1 MTATATGDYRRRNAR
16 RLKLV
21 LLGVVALA
29 LALAL
34 DVSIGPGNLPL
45 SDVLRTLVDPQSA
58 TPRLSV
64 IVWDLRLPIALMA
77 MAVGA
82 MLGLS
87 GAGMQT
93 ILANP
98 LADPFTLGVS
108 AAATVGASVAIVFGW
123 SVIPGAGPYI
133 VTANAFVFA
142 LSASLVLFFMTK
154 LRGVSPETMI
164 LVGIA
169 LLFTC
174 NAITALLQYRS
185 NEVQL
190 TQIVFWTL
198 GSLARASWE
207 KVGVAALLIALA
219 LPFFLMRGW
228 ALTALRLGDERAES
242 LGVRVDRLRLEILV
256 ATSLLA
262 AVSVSFVGGIGFI
275 GLVGPHIARLLVGED
290 QRFFLPTATIASA
303 VLLSLAS
310 TVSKVITPGVI
321 YPIGIITALIGVPFF
336 ISLVMSIR
344 GRGVLSDVTAA
355 SRSRFPLRRDA
366 GPAGA
371 RHRSSAAWR
380 ARRSGRPQRL
390 RQVDA
395 VPLRRR
401 PLAARARH
409 GRARRP

>member
-1 MTATATGDYRRRNAR
+1 MTAVLPVPASATGDYRRRNRR
-16 RLKLV
+16 RLRLV
-21 LLGVVALA
+21 LIGFAALV
-29 LALAL
+29 LSLAL

-45 SDVLRTLVDPQSA
+45 GEVLRTLIDPRA
-58 TPRLSV
+58 AEPRLAV

-77 MAVGA
+77 LCVGA

-108 AAATVGASVAIVFGW
+108 AAATVGASVAIVLGW
-123 SVIPGAGPYI
+123 SVVPGAGPYI

-174 NAITALLQYRS
+174 NAVTALLQYRS

-198 GSLARASWE
+198 GSLSRASWE
-207 KVGVAALLIALA
+207 KVYVAGLLIGLA

-290 QRFFLPTATIASA
+290 QRFFLPVATIASA

-310 TVSKVITPGVI
+310 SVSKVITPGVI

-344 GRGVLSDVTAA
+344 NRGA
-355 SRSRFPLRRDA
+355 
-366 GPAGA
+366 
-371 RHRSSAAWR
+371 
-380 ARRSGRPQRL
+380 
-390 RQVDA
+390 
-395 VPLRRR
+395 
-401 PLAARARH
+401 
-409 GRARRP
+409 

>member
-1 MTATATGDYRRRNAR
+1 MTAVLPVTAIATADYRKRNAK

-21 LLGVVALA
+21 LLGVLA
-29 LALAL
+29 LLFAVAL

-45 SDVLRTLVDPQSA
+45 ADVLRTLVDPQSA
-58 TPRLSV
+58 APRLSV

-77 MAVGA
+77 LAVGA

-123 SVIPGAGPYI
+123 SVVPGAGPFI

-142 LSASLVLFFMTK
+142 LAASLVLFFMTK
-154 LRGVSPETMI
+154 LRGVSAETMI

-198 GSLARASWE
+198 GSLARATWG
-207 KVGVAALLIALA
+207 KVGVAAVLIALA

-242 LGVRVDRLRLEILV
+242 LGVRVDRLRLEILI

-290 QRFFLPTATIASA
+290 QRFFLPVATIASA

-310 TVSKVITPGVI
+310 SVSKAITPGVI

-336 ISLVMSIR
+336 FSLVMSIR
-344 GRGVLSDVTAA
+344 NRGA
-355 SRSRFPLRRDA
+355 
-366 GPAGA
+366 
-371 RHRSSAAWR
+371 
-380 ARRSGRPQRL
+380 
-390 RQVDA
+390 
-395 VPLRRR
+395 
-401 PLAARARH
+401 
-409 GRARRP
+409 

>member
-1 MTATATGDYRRRNAR
+1 MAAVMPATVPAAADYRRRNAR
-16 RLKLV
+16 RLQLV
-21 LLGVVALA
+21 LFGLLA
-29 LALAL
+29 LTFALAL

-45 SDVLRTLVDPQSA
+45 ADVLRTLLDPQSA

-77 MAVGA
+77 LAVGA

-93 ILANP
+93 ILSNP

-123 SVIPGAGPYI
+123 SVVPGAGPFI

-142 LSASLVLFFMTK
+142 LGASLILFFMTK
-154 LRGVSPETMI
+154 LRGVSAETMI

-190 TQIVFWTL
+190 TQIVFWSL
-198 GSLARASWE
+198 GSLARATWT

-242 LGVRVDRLRLEILV
+242 LGIRVDRLRLEILI

-290 QRFFLPTATIASA
+290 QRFFLPVATLASA
-303 VLLSLAS
+303 TLLSLAS
-310 TVSKVITPGVI
+310 SLSKAITPGVI

-336 ISLVMSIR
+336 FSLVMSIR
-344 GRGVLSDVTAA
+344 SRGA
-355 SRSRFPLRRDA
+355 
-366 GPAGA
+366 
-371 RHRSSAAWR
+371 
-380 ARRSGRPQRL
+380 
-390 RQVDA
+390 
-395 VPLRRR
+395 
-401 PLAARARH
+401 
-409 GRARRP
+409 

>member
-1 MTATATGDYRRRNAR
+1 MAAVMPATAPAAAEYRRRNAR
-16 RLKLV
+16 RLQLV
-21 LLGVVALA
+21 LFGLLALT

-45 SDVLRTLVDPQSA
+45 ADVLRTLLDPQSA

-77 MAVGA
+77 LAVGA

-93 ILANP
+93 ILSNP

-123 SVIPGAGPYI
+123 SVVPGAGPFI

-142 LSASLVLFFMTK
+142 LAASLVLFFMTK
-154 LRGVSPETMI
+154 LRGVSAETMI

-174 NAITALLQYRS
+174 NAVTALLQYRS

-190 TQIVFWTL
+190 TQIVFWSL
-198 GSLARASWE
+198 GSLARATWT

-242 LGVRVDRLRLEILV
+242 LGIRVDRLRLEILI

-290 QRFFLPTATIASA
+290 QRFFLPVATLASA
-303 VLLSLAS
+303 TLLSLAS
-310 TVSKVITPGVI
+310 SLSKAITPGVI

-336 ISLVMSIR
+336 FSLVMSIR
-344 GRGVLSDVTAA
+344 SRGA
-355 SRSRFPLRRDA
+355 
-366 GPAGA
+366 
-371 RHRSSAAWR
+371 
-380 ARRSGRPQRL
+380 
-390 RQVDA
+390 
-395 VPLRRR
+395 
-401 PLAARARH
+401 
-409 GRARRP
+409 

>member
-1 MTATATGDYRRRNAR
+1 MTAVLPVSASASADYRQRNAR
-16 RLKLV
+16 RVKLIA
-21 LLGVVALA
+21 LGLAALVFA
-29 LALAL
+29 VAL
-34 DVSIGPGNLPL
+34 DVSIGPGNLAL
-45 SDVLRTLVDPQSA
+45 SDVLRALADPSGVE
-58 TPRLSV
+58 PRLSV

-77 MAVGA
+77 LTVGA

-93 ILANP
+93 ILSNP

-123 SVIPGAGPYI
+123 SIIPGAGVFI

-154 LRGVSPETMI
+154 LRGVSAETMI

-198 GSLARASWE
+198 GSLARATWG
-207 KVGVAALLIALA
+207 KVEIAAVLIAVA

-290 QRFFLPTATIASA
+290 QRFFLPVATIASA
-303 VLLSLAS
+303 TLLSLAS
-310 TVSKVITPGVI
+310 SVSKAINPGVI

-344 GRGVLSDVTAA
+344 SK
-355 SRSRFPLRRDA
+355 
-366 GPAGA
+366 GA
-371 RHRSSAAWR
+371 
-380 ARRSGRPQRL
+380 
-390 RQVDA
+390 
-395 VPLRRR
+395 
-401 PLAARARH
+401 
-409 GRARRP
+409 

>member
-1 MTATATGDYRRRNAR
+1 MTAALPVSASASADYRQRNAR
-16 RLKLV
+16 RVRLIA
-21 LLGVVALA
+21 LGLVALVFA
-29 LALAL
+29 VAL
-34 DVSIGPGNLPL
+34 DVSIGPGNLAL
-45 SDVLRTLVDPQSA
+45 SDVLKALVDPA
-58 TPRLSV
+58 AVEPRLSV

-77 MAVGA
+77 LTVGA

-93 ILANP
+93 ILSNP

-123 SVIPGAGPYI
+123 SIIPGAGVFI

-142 LSASLVLFFMTK
+142 LAASLVLFFMTK
-154 LRGVSPETMI
+154 LRGVSAETMI

-198 GSLARASWE
+198 GSLARATWG
-207 KVGVAALLIALA
+207 KVEIAAILIAVA

-290 QRFFLPTATIASA
+290 QRFFLPVATIASA
-303 VLLSLAS
+303 TLLSLAS
-310 TVSKVITPGVI
+310 SVSKAINPGVI

-344 GRGVLSDVTAA
+344 SKGS
-355 SRSRFPLRRDA
+355 
-366 GPAGA
+366 
-371 RHRSSAAWR
+371 
-380 ARRSGRPQRL
+380 
-390 RQVDA
+390 
-395 VPLRRR
+395 
-401 PLAARARH
+401 
-409 GRARRP
+409 

>member
-1 MTATATGDYRRRNAR
+1 MAAVMPATAPAAADYRRRNAR
-16 RLKLV
+16 RLQLV
-21 LLGVVALA
+21 LFGLLA
-29 LALAL
+29 LTFALAL

-45 SDVLRTLVDPQSA
+45 ADVLRTLLDPQSA

-77 MAVGA
+77 LAVGA

-123 SVIPGAGPYI
+123 SIVPGAGPFI

-142 LSASLVLFFMTK
+142 LGASLILFFMTK
-154 LRGVSPETMI
+154 LRGVSAETMI

-190 TQIVFWTL
+190 TQIVFWSL
-198 GSLARASWE
+198 GSLARATWT

-242 LGVRVDRLRLEILV
+242 LGIRVDRLRLEILI

-290 QRFFLPTATIASA
+290 QRFFLPVATLASA
-303 VLLSLAS
+303 TLLSLAS
-310 TVSKVITPGVI
+310 SLSKAITPGVI

-336 ISLVMSIR
+336 FSLVMSIR
-344 GRGVLSDVTAA
+344 SRGA
-355 SRSRFPLRRDA
+355 
-366 GPAGA
+366 
-371 RHRSSAAWR
+371 
-380 ARRSGRPQRL
+380 
-390 RQVDA
+390 
-395 VPLRRR
+395 
-401 PLAARARH
+401 
-409 GRARRP
+409 

>member
-1 MTATATGDYRRRNAR
+1 MAAVMPATVPAAADYRRRNAR
-16 RLKLV
+16 RLQLV
-21 LLGVVALA
+21 LFGLMALTF
-29 LALAL
+29 ALAL

-45 SDVLRTLVDPQSA
+45 ADVLRTLLDPQSA

-77 MAVGA
+77 LAVGA

-93 ILANP
+93 ILSNP

-123 SVIPGAGPYI
+123 SIVPGAGPFI

-142 LSASLVLFFMTK
+142 LGASLILFFMTK
-154 LRGVSPETMI
+154 LRGVSAETMI

-190 TQIVFWTL
+190 TQIVFWSL
-198 GSLARASWE
+198 GSLARATWT

-242 LGVRVDRLRLEILV
+242 LGIRVDRLRLEILI

-290 QRFFLPTATIASA
+290 QRFFLPVATLASA
-303 VLLSLAS
+303 TLLSLAS
-310 TVSKVITPGVI
+310 SLSKAITPGVI

-336 ISLVMSIR
+336 FSLVMSIR
-344 GRGVLSDVTAA
+344 SRGA
-355 SRSRFPLRRDA
+355 
-366 GPAGA
+366 
-371 RHRSSAAWR
+371 
-380 ARRSGRPQRL
+380 
-390 RQVDA
+390 
-395 VPLRRR
+395 
-401 PLAARARH
+401 
-409 GRARRP
+409 

>member
-1 MTATATGDYRRRNAR
+1 MASITLNAGPAASDYRRRNLR

-21 LLGVVALA
+21 AGGLLA
-29 LALAL
+29 LFAALVI
-34 DVSIGPGNLPL
+34 DVSTGPGNLPIA
-45 SDVLRTLVDPQSA
+45 DIVRTLVSPEGVDA
-58 TPRLSV
+58 RMAV

-77 MAVGA
+77 LAIGA
-82 MLGLS
+82 MLGLA

-108 AAATVGASVAIVFGW
+108 AAATVGASLAIVTGW
-123 SVIPGAGPYI
+123 SVVPGAGPFI

-142 LSASLVLFFMTK
+142 FGASLVLFFMTK

-198 GSLARASWE
+198 GSLARSTWA
-207 KVGVAALLIALA
+207 KVAIALA
-219 LPFFLMRGW
+219 LIALVVPLFLARGW
-228 ALTALRLGDERAES
+228 ALTALRMGDERAES
-242 LGVRVDRLRLEILV
+242 LGVRVDRLRLEVLGM
-256 ATSLLA
+256 TSLLA
-262 AVSVSFVGGIGFI
+262 AVAVSFVGGIGFI

-290 QRFFLPTATIASA
+290 QRFFVPVAAIASA
-303 VLLSLAS
+303 TILSLAS
-310 TVSKVITPGVI
+310 SISKAITPGVI

-344 GRGVLSDVTAA
+344 N
-355 SRSRFPLRRDA
+355 
-366 GPAGA
+366 
-371 RHRSSAAWR
+371 R
-380 ARRSGRPQRL
+380 AI
-390 RQVDA
+390 
-395 VPLRRR
+395 
-401 PLAARARH
+401 
-409 GRARRP
+409 

>member
-1 MTATATGDYRRRNAR
+1 MAAVMPATVPAAANYRRRNAR
-16 RLKLV
+16 RLQLV
-21 LLGVVALA
+21 LFGLLA
-29 LALAL
+29 LTFALAL

-45 SDVLRTLVDPQSA
+45 ADVLRTLLDPQSA

-77 MAVGA
+77 LAVGA

-93 ILANP
+93 ILSNP

-123 SVIPGAGPYI
+123 SVVPGAGPFI

-142 LSASLVLFFMTK
+142 LGASLILFFMTK
-154 LRGVSPETMI
+154 LRGVSAETMI

-190 TQIVFWTL
+190 TQIVFWSL
-198 GSLARASWE
+198 GSLARATWT

-242 LGVRVDRLRLEILV
+242 LGIRVDRLRLEILI

-290 QRFFLPTATIASA
+290 QRFFLPVATLASA
-303 VLLSLAS
+303 TLLSLAS
-310 TVSKVITPGVI
+310 SLSKAITPGVI

-336 ISLVMSIR
+336 FSLVMSIR
-344 GRGVLSDVTAA
+344 SRGA
-355 SRSRFPLRRDA
+355 
-366 GPAGA
+366 
-371 RHRSSAAWR
+371 
-380 ARRSGRPQRL
+380 
-390 RQVDA
+390 
-395 VPLRRR
+395 
-401 PLAARARH
+401 
-409 GRARRP
+409 

>member
-1 MTATATGDYRRRNAR
+1 MTAALPVSASASAEYRQRNAR
-16 RLKLV
+16 RVKLIV
-21 LLGVVALA
+21 LGLAALVFA
-29 LALAL
+29 VAL
-34 DVSIGPGNLPL
+34 DVSIGPGNLAL
-45 SDVLRTLVDPQSA
+45 SDVLRALADPA
-58 TPRLSV
+58 GVEPRLSV

-77 MAVGA
+77 LTVGA

-93 ILANP
+93 ILSNP

-123 SVIPGAGPYI
+123 SIIPGAGVFI

-154 LRGVSPETMI
+154 LRGVSAETMI

-198 GSLARASWE
+198 GSLARATWG
-207 KVGVAALLIALA
+207 KVEIAAVLIAVA

-262 AVSVSFVGGIGFI
+262 AVSVAFVGGIGFI

-290 QRFFLPTATIASA
+290 QRFFLPVATIASA
-303 VLLSLAS
+303 TLLSLAS
-310 TVSKVITPGVI
+310 SVSKAINPGVI

-344 GRGVLSDVTAA
+344 SK
-355 SRSRFPLRRDA
+355 
-366 GPAGA
+366 GA
-371 RHRSSAAWR
+371 
-380 ARRSGRPQRL
+380 
-390 RQVDA
+390 
-395 VPLRRR
+395 
-401 PLAARARH
+401 
-409 GRARRP
+409 

>member
-1 MTATATGDYRRRNAR
+1 MTAVLPVTAIATADYRKRNAK

-21 LLGVVALA
+21 LLGVLA
-29 LALAL
+29 LLFAVAL

-45 SDVLRTLVDPQSA
+45 GDVLRTLVEPQAAS
-58 TPRLSV
+58 PRLSV

-77 MAVGA
+77 LAVGA

-123 SVIPGAGPYI
+123 SVVPGAGPFI

-142 LSASLVLFFMTK
+142 LTASLVLFFMTK
-154 LRGVSPETMI
+154 LRGVSAETMI

-174 NAITALLQYRS
+174 NALTALLQYRS

-198 GSLARASWE
+198 GSLARATWG
-207 KVGVAALLIALA
+207 KVGVAAVLIALA

-242 LGVRVDRLRLEILV
+242 LGVRVDRLRLEILI

-290 QRFFLPTATIASA
+290 QRFFLPVATIASA

-310 TVSKVITPGVI
+310 SVSKAITPGVI

-336 ISLVMSIR
+336 FSLVMSIR
-344 GRGVLSDVTAA
+344 NRGA
-355 SRSRFPLRRDA
+355 
-366 GPAGA
+366 
-371 RHRSSAAWR
+371 
-380 ARRSGRPQRL
+380 
-390 RQVDA
+390 
-395 VPLRRR
+395 
-401 PLAARARH
+401 
-409 GRARRP
+409 

>member
-1 MTATATGDYRRRNAR
+1 MAAVMPATVPAAADYRRRNAR
-16 RLKLV
+16 RLQLV
-21 LLGVVALA
+21 LFGLLA
-29 LALAL
+29 LTFALAL

-45 SDVLRTLVDPQSA
+45 ADVLRTLLDPQSA

-77 MAVGA
+77 LAVGA

-93 ILANP
+93 ILSNP

-123 SVIPGAGPYI
+123 SIVPGAGPFI

-142 LSASLVLFFMTK
+142 LGASLILFFMTK
-154 LRGVSPETMI
+154 LRGVSAETMI

-190 TQIVFWTL
+190 TQIVFWSL
-198 GSLARASWE
+198 GSLARATWT

-242 LGVRVDRLRLEILV
+242 LGIRVDRLRLEILI

-290 QRFFLPTATIASA
+290 QRFFLPVATLASA
-303 VLLSLAS
+303 TLLSLAS
-310 TVSKVITPGVI
+310 SLSKAITPGVI

-336 ISLVMSIR
+336 FSLVMSIR
-344 GRGVLSDVTAA
+344 SRGA
-355 SRSRFPLRRDA
+355 
-366 GPAGA
+366 
-371 RHRSSAAWR
+371 
-380 ARRSGRPQRL
+380 
-390 RQVDA
+390 
-395 VPLRRR
+395 
-401 PLAARARH
+401 
-409 GRARRP
+409 

>member
-1 MTATATGDYRRRNAR
+1 MTAVLPVAATATADYRKRNAK

-21 LLGVVALA
+21 LLGVLA
-29 LALAL
+29 LLFAVAL

-45 SDVLRTLVDPQSA
+45 ADVLRTLVDPQSA
-58 TPRLSV
+58 SPRLSV

-77 MAVGA
+77 LAVGA

-123 SVIPGAGPYI
+123 SVVPGAGPFI

-142 LSASLVLFFMTK
+142 LAASLVLFFMTK
-154 LRGVSPETMI
+154 LRGVSAETMI

-174 NAITALLQYRS
+174 NAFTALLQYRS

-198 GSLARASWE
+198 GSLARATWG
-207 KVGVAALLIALA
+207 KVAVAALLIALA

-228 ALTALRLGDERAES
+228 ALTALRLGDDRAES
-242 LGVRVDRLRLEILV
+242 LGVRVDRLRLEILI

-290 QRFFLPTATIASA
+290 QRFFLPVATIASA

-310 TVSKVITPGVI
+310 SVSKAITPGVI

-336 ISLVMSIR
+336 FSLVMSIR
-344 GRGVLSDVTAA
+344 NRGA
-355 SRSRFPLRRDA
+355 
-366 GPAGA
+366 
-371 RHRSSAAWR
+371 
-380 ARRSGRPQRL
+380 
-390 RQVDA
+390 
-395 VPLRRR
+395 
-401 PLAARARH
+401 
-409 GRARRP
+409 

>member
-1 MTATATGDYRRRNAR
+1 MTAVLPVSASASADYRQRNAR
-16 RLKLV
+16 RVKLIV
-21 LLGVVALA
+21 LGLAALVFA
-29 LALAL
+29 VAL
-34 DVSIGPGNLPL
+34 DVSIGPGNLAL
-45 SDVLRTLVDPQSA
+45 SDVLRALADPSGVE
-58 TPRLSV
+58 PRLSV

-77 MAVGA
+77 LTVGA

-93 ILANP
+93 ILSNP

-123 SVIPGAGPYI
+123 SIIPGAGVFI

-154 LRGVSPETMI
+154 LRGVSAETMI

-198 GSLARASWE
+198 GSLARATWG
-207 KVGVAALLIALA
+207 KVEIAAVLIAVA

-290 QRFFLPTATIASA
+290 QRFFLPVATIASA
-303 VLLSLAS
+303 TLLSLAS
-310 TVSKVITPGVI
+310 SVSKAINPGVI

-344 GRGVLSDVTAA
+344 SK
-355 SRSRFPLRRDA
+355 
-366 GPAGA
+366 GA
-371 RHRSSAAWR
+371 
-380 ARRSGRPQRL
+380 
-390 RQVDA
+390 
-395 VPLRRR
+395 
-401 PLAARARH
+401 
-409 GRARRP
+409 

>member
-1 MTATATGDYRRRNAR
+1 MAAVLPVTATATADYRKRNAKR
-16 RLKLV
+16 VKLV
-21 LLGVVALA
+21 ILGVLA
-29 LALAL
+29 LLVVVSL
-34 DVSIGPGNLPL
+34 DITIGPGNLPL
-45 SDVLRTLVDPQSA
+45 ADVLRTLADPRSA
-58 TPRLSV
+58 SPRLAV

-77 MAVGA
+77 LAIGA

-123 SVIPGAGPYI
+123 SVVPGAGPFI

-142 LSASLVLFFMTK
+142 LAASLVLFFMTK
-154 LRGVSPETMI
+154 LRGVSAETMI

-174 NAITALLQYRS
+174 NALTALLQYRS

-207 KVGVAALLIALA
+207 KVGVAAVLIALA

-242 LGVRVDRLRLEILV
+242 LGVRVDRLRLEILI

-290 QRFFLPTATIASA
+290 QRFFLPVATIASA

-310 TVSKVITPGVI
+310 SVSKAITPGVI

-336 ISLVMSIR
+336 FSLVMSIR
-344 GRGVLSDVTAA
+344 NRGA
-355 SRSRFPLRRDA
+355 
-366 GPAGA
+366 
-371 RHRSSAAWR
+371 
-380 ARRSGRPQRL
+380 
-390 RQVDA
+390 
-395 VPLRRR
+395 
-401 PLAARARH
+401 
-409 GRARRP
+409 

>member
-1 MTATATGDYRRRNAR
+1 MTAALNLGASASADYRQRNAR
-16 RLKLV
+16 RVRLIV
-21 LLGVVALA
+21 LGLVALIVA
-29 LALAL
+29 VAL
-34 DVSIGPGNLPL
+34 DVSIGPGNLAL
-45 SDVLRTLVDPQSA
+45 GDVLRALADPSGVE
-58 TPRLSV
+58 PRLSV

-77 MAVGA
+77 LTVGA

-93 ILANP
+93 ILSNP

-123 SVIPGAGPYI
+123 SVIPGAGVFI

-142 LSASLVLFFMTK
+142 LSASLVLFFMTR
-154 LRGVSPETMI
+154 LRGVSAETMI

-198 GSLARASWE
+198 GSLARATWG
-207 KVGVAALLIALA
+207 KVEIAAVLIAVA

-290 QRFFLPTATIASA
+290 QRFFLPVATIASA
-303 VLLSLAS
+303 TLLSLAS
-310 TVSKVITPGVI
+310 SVSKAINPGVI

-344 GRGVLSDVTAA
+344 SK
-355 SRSRFPLRRDA
+355 
-366 GPAGA
+366 GA
-371 RHRSSAAWR
+371 
-380 ARRSGRPQRL
+380 
-390 RQVDA
+390 
-395 VPLRRR
+395 
-401 PLAARARH
+401 
-409 GRARRP
+409 

>member
-1 MTATATGDYRRRNAR
+1 MTAVLPVAATATADYRKRNAK

-21 LLGVVALA
+21 LLGVLVLLFAV
-29 LALAL
+29 AL

-45 SDVLRTLVDPQSA
+45 ADVLRTLVDPQSA
-58 TPRLSV
+58 SPRLSV

-77 MAVGA
+77 LAVGA

-123 SVIPGAGPYI
+123 SVVPGAGPFI

-154 LRGVSPETMI
+154 LRGVSAETMI

-174 NAITALLQYRS
+174 NAFTALLQYRS

-198 GSLARASWE
+198 GSLARATWG

-228 ALTALRLGDERAES
+228 ALTALRLGDDRAES
-242 LGVRVDRLRLEILV
+242 LGVRVDRLRLEILI

-290 QRFFLPTATIASA
+290 QRFFLPVATIASA

-310 TVSKVITPGVI
+310 SVSKAITPGVI

-336 ISLVMSIR
+336 FSLVMSIR
-344 GRGVLSDVTAA
+344 NRGA
-355 SRSRFPLRRDA
+355 
-366 GPAGA
+366 
-371 RHRSSAAWR
+371 
-380 ARRSGRPQRL
+380 
-390 RQVDA
+390 
-395 VPLRRR
+395 
-401 PLAARARH
+401 
-409 GRARRP
+409 

>member
-1 MTATATGDYRRRNAR
+1 M
-16 RLKLV
+16 
-21 LLGVVALA
+21 
-29 LALAL
+29 
-34 DVSIGPGNLPL
+34 
-45 SDVLRTLVDPQSA
+45 LRTLIDPQSA
-58 TPRLSV
+58 SPRLSV

-77 MAVGA
+77 LAIGA
-82 MLGLS
+82 MLGLA

-93 ILANP
+93 ILSNP

-108 AAATVGASVAIVFGW
+108 AAATVGASVAIVTGW
-123 SVIPGAGPYI
+123 SVLPGAGPFI

-142 LSASLVLFFMTK
+142 LGASLILFFMTK
-154 LRGVSPETMI
+154 LRGVSAETMI

-198 GSLARASWE
+198 GSLARATWT

-242 LGVRVDRLRLEILV
+242 LGIRVDRLRLEILI

-290 QRFFLPTATIASA
+290 QRFFLPVATLASA
-303 VLLSLAS
+303 TLLSLAS
-310 TVSKVITPGVI
+310 SLSKAITPGVI

-336 ISLVMSIR
+336 FSLVMSIR
-344 GRGVLSDVTAA
+344 SK
-355 SRSRFPLRRDA
+355 
-366 GPAGA
+366 GA
-371 RHRSSAAWR
+371 
-380 ARRSGRPQRL
+380 
-390 RQVDA
+390 
-395 VPLRRR
+395 
-401 PLAARARH
+401 
-409 GRARRP
+409 

>member
-1 MTATATGDYRRRNAR
+1 MTAVLPVTAHATADYRKRNAK

-21 LLGVVALA
+21 ILGVLA
-29 LALAL
+29 LFAALAL

-45 SDVLRTLVDPQSA
+45 GDVLRTLVDPQAAS
-58 TPRLSV
+58 PRLSV

-77 MAVGA
+77 LAVGA

-123 SVIPGAGPYI
+123 SVVPGAGPFI

-142 LSASLVLFFMTK
+142 LAASLVLFFMTK
-154 LRGVSPETMI
+154 LRGVSAETMI

-198 GSLARASWE
+198 GSLSRASWE
-207 KVGVAALLIALA
+207 KVGVAAVLIGLA

-242 LGVRVDRLRLEILV
+242 LGIRVDRLRLEILI

-290 QRFFLPTATIASA
+290 QRFFLPVATIASA

-310 TVSKVITPGVI
+310 SVSKAITPGVI

-336 ISLVMSIR
+336 FSLVMSIR
-344 GRGVLSDVTAA
+344 NK
-355 SRSRFPLRRDA
+355 A
-366 GPAGA
+366 G
-371 RHRSSAAWR
+371 
-380 ARRSGRPQRL
+380 
-390 RQVDA
+390 
-395 VPLRRR
+395 
-401 PLAARARH
+401 
-409 GRARRP
+409 

>member
-1 MTATATGDYRRRNAR
+1 MAATLPMTATATGDYRRRNAR

-29 LALAL
+29 VALAL

-45 SDVLRTLVDPQSA
+45 GDVLRTLVDPQSA

-154 LRGVSPETMI
+154 LRGVSAETMI

-310 TVSKVITPGVI
+310 IVSKVITPGVI

-344 GRGVLSDVTAA
+344 GRGV
-355 SRSRFPLRRDA
+355 
-366 GPAGA
+366 
-371 RHRSSAAWR
+371 
-380 ARRSGRPQRL
+380 
-390 RQVDA
+390 
-395 VPLRRR
+395 
-401 PLAARARH
+401 
-409 GRARRP
+409 